1 MSFLVRLSSL
11 LLVFLLFS
19 GCGPNQNDLAPE
31 IESKLI
37 DGTPFKLS
45 ELRGNY
51 VVLDFWGS
59 WCGPCLAEAPKLVK
73 LHEKFGEEVVFVS
86 IAFEKNDQR
95 WKQTS
100 ERLGFDWKYQI
111 VEISPILLGSPIS
124 RAYGVSDIPAK
135 FIITPEGK
143 VIKGLDF
150 NQMEEFLSNSIQ

>member
-1 MSFLVRLSSL
+1 MKQIAVIFTILLGLV
-11 LLVFLLFS
+11 
-19 GCGPNQNDLAPE
+19 GCGPSQNDLAPE
-31 IESKLI
+31 IESQLI

-45 ELRGNY
+45 DLRGNY

-86 IAFEKNDQR
+86 IAFEKNDKR

-100 ERLGFDWKYQI
+100 ERLGFEWKHQI
-111 VEISPILLGSPIS
+111 VQISPILLGSPIA

-143 VIKGLDF
+143 VVKGLDF
-150 NQMEEFLSNSIQ
+150 NQMEEFLANSIQ

>member
-1 MSFLVRLSSL
+1 MKQIAVIFTILLGLV
-11 LLVFLLFS
+11 
-19 GCGPNQNDLAPE
+19 GCGPSQNDLAPE
-31 IESKLI
+31 IESQLI

-45 ELRGNY
+45 DLRGNY

-86 IAFEKNDQR
+86 IAFEKNDKR

-100 ERLGFDWKYQI
+100 ERLGFEWKHQI
-111 VEISPILLGSPIS
+111 VEISPILLGSPIA
-124 RAYGVSDIPAK
+124 RTYVVSDIPAK

-143 VIKGLDF
+143 VVKGLDF
-150 NQMEEFLSNSIQ
+150 NQMEEFLANSIQ